1 VKEEETKL
9 NSKAVGQRTMMTIH
23 LFNGRGK
30 YSTNSNDI
38 KRGGRNM
45 LGLTSK

>member
-9 NSKAVGQRTMMTIH
+9 NWKAVGQQTMMTIH

-30 YSTNSNDI
+30 YSTNNNDI
-38 KRGGRNM
+38 KRGGRK
-45 LGLTSK
+45 LFGLA